1 MGVVQFISTTIY
13 FLLFQST
20 ADRNHPS
27 VMAFEVY
34 IQRILNCSTNNVT
47 VPVIFTALFYV
58 DRYAKR
64 LRLNGIS
71 RRDSE
76 AQILVAS
83 LMLADVYHN
92 DAAYAVCSWSE
103 LSSFP
108 TIECI
113 KMRKQFLEIIDYDLY
128 LSFEQYSRWI
138 IELKR
143 ISNLVTTVMY
153 YNQNKTLVPI
163 NTPPMSYQSLMRTD
177 RQQSTEQSYYQAP
190 SPNRYGRA
198 KRSGSLMSGNL
209 QDLRVNR
216 GASDSSLMGL
226 SSNPIGNPANIHM
239 VRSRSGNEL
248 YGPTPGSQIVNYNFQ
263 NQQPI
268 TFPQQVRNHSV
279 PNSAMDRKTITPYPN
294 HFVSPPVQPQGTDHQ
309 PQNGNYQ
316 LPNQN
321 LSQNGYPN
329 RIHQPF

>member
-1 MGVVQFISTTIY
+1 MSFGNHRQTNMGVVQFISTTIY

-103 LSSFP
+103 LSSFSMQ
-108 TIECI
+108 ECI

-128 LSFEQYSRWI
+128 ISFVQYNRWI
-138 IELKR
+138 VELKR
-143 ISNLVTTVMY
+143 ISNLVSTVMF
-153 YNQNKTLVPI
+153 YNENKPALPI
-163 NTPPMSYQSLMRTD
+163 NTPPMSYQSLMRTT
-177 RQQSTEQSYYQAP
+177 RHPQQVQIIEHYPQP
-190 SPNRYGRA
+190 SPNKYR
-198 KRSGSLMSGNL
+198 RSASLMSGNV
-209 QDLRVNR
+209 QEMRINR
-216 GASDSSLMGL
+216 NNSDTAMINLTNPNLLNQQNISL
-226 SSNPIGNPANIHM
+226 S
-239 VRSRSGNEL
+239 RSRSGNEI
-248 YGPTPGSQIVNYNFQ
+248 YDGQQFYNNIPP
-263 NQQPI
+263 NQPAVVYNQG
-268 TFPQQVRNHSV
+268 RNHSI
-279 PNSAMDRKTITPYPN
+279 PTSATEHKVTLPYLN
-294 HFVSPPVQPQGTDHQ
+294 NFVSPLVQPQNTESYQQ
-309 PQNGNYQ
+309 PRPQSRNMNPSFQ
-316 LPNQN
+316 
-321 LSQNGYPN
+321 N
-329 RIHQPF
+329 RIQ